1 MTAEEYFTQDK
12 KEKLQNYSD
21 YHSGFIDED
30 FIIELMKEYAEAYHQ
45 EKGKDDFK
53 ELLEWMSN
61 EIKFKIPKDEIKEIL
76 DDFNYYKFISE

>member
-1 MTAEEYFTQDK
+1 MTAEEIIIKDK
-12 KEKLQNYSD
+12 YKGLKNLVLICEAMD
-21 YHSGFIDED
+21 
-30 FIIELMKEYAEAYHQ
+30 EYAEAYHQ